1 MQKLFKPNSL
11 YWLLVIVSVF
21 VFSLSRFW
29 DKKPVIDWDMTLYY
43 SYLPALFIYD
53 DLKFEQPTKE
63 WDERHFYM
71 NSDDNGNRYVK
82 MTSGLAIM
90 YSPFFALG
98 HLYASASEI
107 HPADGFSSPY
117 RLALLASSLFFA
129 LWGLHFLRRV
139 LERFFSPIVSNLSV
153 ILLFVGSN
161 MPHYSFV
168 EPMSHV
174 YNFFLVSLILYLS
187 FKFIDK
193 PSFKFAIPIGVLAG
207 LMILIR
213 PTNII
218 VLLFPV
224 IYLAST
230 GSLKHASEWLKYGL
244 TAAIFGFLALSP
256 QLLYWHY
263 MTGSWIIYSYNDEH
277 FFFLQPHIWD
287 GLFSYRKGWFVYSP
301 LLLFAAVGFIALFKK
316 SKLLFGSSITVLFL
330 GLWVNLSWWC
340 WWYGGGFGARSLI
353 DFLPF
358 MALGLAAFLKW
369 LAQQNKL
376 IKAPIILALSFLSLW
391 SIFMNKQYKSSI
403 IHYDSM
409 SKELFWKQ
417 FFKDHYIKDYESYLE
432 HPDYDAAKKGE
443 EEY

>member
-174 YNFFLVSLILYLS
+174 YNFFLISLILYLS

-369 LAQQNKL
+369 LAQQNRL

>member
-174 YNFFLVSLILYLS
+174 YNFFLISLILYLS

-369 LAQQNKL
+369 LAQQNRL

-391 SIFMNKQYKSSI
+391 SVFMNKQYKSSI

>member
-174 YNFFLVSLILYLS
+174 YNFFLISLILYLS

-376 IKAPIILALSFLSLW
+376 IKTPIILALSFLSLW

>member
-1 MQKLFKPNSL
+1 
-11 YWLLVIVSVF
+11 
-21 VFSLSRFW
+21 
-29 DKKPVIDWDMTLYY
+29 
-43 SYLPALFIYD
+43 
-53 DLKFEQPTKE
+53 
-63 WDERHFYM
+63 
-71 NSDDNGNRYVK
+71 
-82 MTSGLAIM
+82 
-90 YSPFFALG
+90 
-98 HLYASASEI
+98 
-107 HPADGFSSPY
+107 
-117 RLALLASSLFFA
+117 
-129 LWGLHFLRRV
+129 
-139 LERFFSPIVSNLSV
+139 
-153 ILLFVGSN
+153 
-161 MPHYSFV
+161 
-168 EPMSHV
+168 
-174 YNFFLVSLILYLS
+174 
-187 FKFIDK
+187 
-193 PSFKFAIPIGVLAG
+193 
-207 LMILIR
+207 
-213 PTNII
+213 
-218 VLLFPV
+218 
-224 IYLAST
+224 
-230 GSLKHASEWLKYGL
+230 
-244 TAAIFGFLALSP
+244 
-256 QLLYWHY
+256 
-263 MTGSWIIYSYNDEH
+263 MTGNWVVYSYNDEH

-316 SKLLFGSSITVLFL
+316 SKLLFGSSIIVLFL

-369 LAQQNKL
+369 LTQQNKL

>member
-63 WDERHFYM
+63 WGERHFYM

-174 YNFFLVSLILYLS
+174 YNFFLISLILYLS

-376 IKAPIILALSFLSLW
+376 IKTPIILALSFLSLW

-443 EEY
+443 EDY

>member
-376 IKAPIILALSFLSLW
+376 IKTPIILALSFLSLW

>member
-1 MQKLFKPNSL
+1 MQKLLKPNSL

-63 WDERHFYM
+63 WGKRHFYM
-71 NSDDNGNRYVK
+71 NSDDEGNRYVK

-98 HLYASASEI
+98 HLYASVSDI
-107 HPADGFSSPY
+107 HPPDGFSTPY

-139 LERFFSPIVSNLSV
+139 LERFFSPLVSNLSV
-153 ILLFVGSN
+153 VFLFIGSN

-193 PSFKFAIPIGVLAG
+193 PSFKFAIPIGALIG

-224 IYLAST
+224 ILLASS
-230 GSLKHASEWLKYGL
+230 GSLKNASAWFKYGL
-244 TAAIFGFLALSP
+244 TAALFGFLALSP
-256 QLLYWHY
+256 QFFYWHY
-263 MTGSWIIYSYNDEH
+263 MTGHWIIYSYNDEH
-277 FFFLQPHIWD
+277 FFFLDPHIWD

-301 LLLFAAVGFIALFKK
+301 LLLFAAAGFVALFKL
-316 SKLLFGSSITVLFL
+316 SKLLFSSSITVLFL

-358 MALGLAAFLKW
+358 MAFGLAAFLMW
-369 LAQQNKL
+369 LSQQKTL
-376 IKAPIILALSFLSLW
+376 LKAPFVLVLSFLSIW

-417 FFKDHYIKDYESYLE
+417 FFKDHYVKDYESYLE

-443 EEY
+443 EDY

>member
-174 YNFFLVSLILYLS
+174 YNFFLISLILYLS

-369 LAQQNKL
+369 LAQQNRL
-376 IKAPIILALSFLSLW
+376 IKAPIILALSFLSIW